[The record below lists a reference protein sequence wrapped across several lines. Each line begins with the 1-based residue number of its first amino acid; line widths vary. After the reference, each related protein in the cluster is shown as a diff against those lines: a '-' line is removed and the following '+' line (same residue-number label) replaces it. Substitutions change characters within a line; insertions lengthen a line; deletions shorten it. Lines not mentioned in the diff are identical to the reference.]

1 MIVATRDKALISLHE
16 QAREIFDYALHASSI
31 SAAFDR
37 LLRFENGSLIRSS
50 KQNREPTIIPL
61 SEFKK
66 IYVIAVGKA
75 ALAMLDT
82 LLARMPSK
90 GRVRGVCC
98 APMLP
103 DEPHRNIQYY
113 AGGHPLPNRDSFRSA
128 RAALRLLERADES
141 TFVFFLISG
150 GGSALFEAP
159 LDKRITLED
168 TIDFHRVLV
177 GSGATITEINIVRK
191 HFSAVKGGRL
201 AAAASRAT
209 KLTLLL
215 SDVPARQ
222 LDALASGPTLPDT
235 STVKD
240 CLQIIDRYQML
251 DRFPPSVQAFF
262 ADPALPET
270 PGKECERDSASALL
284 PVSNQEVAAPAE
296 IPLEGGRAQ
305 GGPRVLNELDHA
317 DVEILLSNE
326 NLVAAACER
335 AEALGW
341 KVVIDNTCD
350 DWDYREAAQYLLA
363 KLHELRKQAPRVCL
377 LSGGEV
383 TVRLGKNPGTGGRNQ
398 QFALACALALAGV
411 RITDS
416 LPVTCS
422 LGASPG
428 ESIVILSAG
437 SDGVDG
443 LSAAAGAIADP
454 TTIARAKAL
463 ALDAFA
469 SYCAFDANPLFAA
482 LGDTVVTGPTNNN
495 LRDLRI
501 LLSDAASHVELG
513 SN

>member
-1 MIVATRDKALISLHE
+1 MIHDVQTMIVETRDKALDSLHA
-16 QAREIFDYALHASSI
+16 QAREIFAYALHASSI

-37 LLRFENGSLIRSS
+37 RLRFENGSLIRISD
-50 KQNREPTIIPL
+50 QNRQPAIIPL
-61 SEFKK
+61 GEFKK

-82 LLARMPSK
+82 LLARITGK
-90 GRVRGVCC
+90 DRVRGVCC

-103 DEPHRNIQYY
+103 DQPHRNIQYY
-113 AGGHPLPNRDSFRSA
+113 AGGHPSPNRDSFRAA

-150 GGSALFEAP
+150 GGSALFELP
-159 LDKRITLED
+159 LDKPITLKD

-177 GSGATITEINIVRK
+177 GSGATITEINTVRK

-201 AAAASRAT
+201 AAAAPRAT

-215 SDVPARQ
+215 SDVPAQ
-222 LDALASGPTLPDT
+222 HLDALASGPTLPDT

-240 CLQIIDRYQML
+240 CLEIIDRYQLL
-251 DRFPPSVQAFF
+251 DRFPPRVRAFF
-262 ADPALPET
+262 ADPTLPET
-270 PGKECERDSASALL
+270 PGKDSEFALL
-284 PVSNQEVAAPAE
+284 PSNHQERTASAEVSV
-296 IPLEGGRAQ
+296 EGRWAKGV
-305 GGPRVLNELDHA
+305 PRVLNGLDHS
-317 DVEILLSNE
+317 DVEVLLSNE
-326 NLVAAACER
+326 DLVAAARER
-335 AEALGW
+335 AEAQGW
-341 KVVIDNTCD
+341 KVVIDNACD
-350 DWDYREAAQYLLA
+350 DWDYREAALYLLA
-363 KLHELRKQAPRVCL
+363 KLHKLRKEAPRVCL

-383 TVRLGKNPGTGGRNQ
+383 TVRLGKNPGAGGRNQ
-398 QFALACALALAGV
+398 QFVLACALALAGV
-411 RITDS
+411 PITESSPISSS
-416 LPVTCS
+416 LSAGPE
-422 LGASPG
+422 

-454 TTIARAKAL
+454 TTVARAKTL

-501 LLSDAASHVELG
+501 LLSDAASHT
-513 SN
+513 